1 MSAEAFDDL
10 RPLLFAIAYRMLG
23 SVSEAEDIVQEAFL
37 RYHRVVSDGGDR
49 AQPESPKAY
58 LSAVTTRLCI
68 DHARSARVKRET
80 YVGAWLPEPLLTG
93 QQDRQAARE
102 PAALTAAD
110 PADLAER
117 SDTLS
122 MAFLLLL
129 ERLSPVE
136 RAVFLL
142 HDVFSY
148 DYEEIG
154 TIVGRGP
161 DACRQLCYR
170 ARKHVT
176 AGQRRFEASAERGAE
191 LAGRFFAAM
200 AEGDLDGL
208 VSMLSADVVVTGDSG
223 GVPPSWPR
231 PITGS
236 GHVGHLLVALGRQL
250 VRVGGSIRPTEVN
263 GQPGALF
270 LASDGTLISVMA
282 LDIASGQ
289 VTAVRSVI
297 NREKLRHLG
306 PLSDIPGLIAQTS
319 RPAGIA
325 DQPEAR

>member
-1 MSAEAFDDL
+1 MTAEVFDDL

-37 RYHRVVSDGGDR
+37 RYHRVVSDSGGS
-49 AQPESPKAY
+49 QPESPKAY

-68 DHARSARVKRET
+68 DHARSARVRRET
-80 YVGAWLPEPLLTG
+80 YVGTWLPEPL
-93 QQDRQAARE
+93 
-102 PAALTAAD
+102 LTAAD

-148 DYEEIG
+148 DYEEIAK
-154 TIVGRGP
+154 IVGRGS

-170 ARKHVT
+170 ARKHVA

-200 AEGDLDGL
+200 AAGDLDGL
-208 VSMLSADVVVTGDSG
+208 VSALAADAVVTGDSG

-236 GHVGHLLVALGRQL
+236 AQVGRLLVALGRQL
-250 VRVGGSIRPTEVN
+250 ARVGGSITQTEVN

-270 LASDGTLISVMA
+270 RAQDGSLISVMA
-282 LDIASGQ
+282 LDIADGQ

-297 NREKLRHLG
+297 SREKLRHLA
-306 PLSDIPGLIAQTS
+306 PLADIQALVAQTS
-319 RPAGIA
+319 RPGRNA
-325 DQPEAR
+325 DGPEPR